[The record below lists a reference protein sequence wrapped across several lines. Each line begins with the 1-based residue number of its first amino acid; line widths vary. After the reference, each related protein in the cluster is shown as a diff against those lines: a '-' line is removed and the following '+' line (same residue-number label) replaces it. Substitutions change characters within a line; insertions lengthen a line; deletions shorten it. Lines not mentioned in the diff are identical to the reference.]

1 MKCSAAT
8 FRTLARFC
16 VIHQDPAHQRCTDRE
31 EMRAAFPVD
40 VPLLTKLDVGLVYK
54 RRCLQCMTRPLASKK
69 GVRPFSQIVVKKRE
83 NIVSERSIT
92 LAPCLEHRSYLGCW
106 RAWGRQRVC
115 FCPTEIS
122 FENEF
127 PKSTIL

>member
-1 MKCSAAT
+1 MNGSAAA

-16 VIHQDPAHQRCTDRE
+16 VIHQDPTHQRCTDRE

-40 VPLLTKLDVGLVYK
+40 VPLLAKLDVSLVYK

-83 NIVSERSIT
+83 NIVSERFVT
-92 LAPCLEHRSYLGCW
+92 LAPCLEHLCYLGCW
-106 RAWGRQRVC
+106 RFWAGQCVVSVL
-115 FCPTEIS
+115 T
-122 FENEF
+122 
-127 PKSTIL
+127 KL